1 MPPRCLQL
9 LATARRA
16 ACGVVATFLGCADGQ
31 ATTPSP
37 PLPPPGPPPVYVP
50 GQSYFGDN
58 DYIEYIA
65 GNAPVILTAPHGG
78 ADRPTALPTRG
89 CGTNV
94 RDTNT
99 QETVRALASAYHDR
113 FGRYP
118 HVVINRLHRDRLDA
132 NRDSLEAS
140 CGNRASGAAWREFH
154 AFIDLAKARVG
165 TDHGRGFLVDLH
177 GHGHA
182 IQRIELGYL
191 LPGSTLDVPD
201 SVMDRDASLPDRTSI
216 RQIARSPGS
225 PLLST
230 LLRGPSSLG
239 TLLATAGYPAV
250 PSRSDPGPMGAD
262 YFTGGYI
269 TDRHGCRN
277 GGVTCA
283 VQVEA
288 YFTGVRDSDGTRA
301 AFAGAFI
308 ASLAQFL
315 RASWGLDLAS

>member
-1 MPPRCLQL
+1 M
-9 LATARRA
+9 
-16 ACGVVATFLGCADGQ
+16 CGVVAAIVGCADGQ

-37 PLPPPGPPPVYVP
+37 PPPPPSPSPIHVP
-50 GQSYFGDN
+50 GQSYFGEHS
-58 DYIEYIA
+58 YIEYIA

-78 ADRPTALPTRG
+78 ADRPSALRVRG

-99 QETVRALASAYHDR
+99 EEMARAVASAYHDR

-140 CGNRASGAAWREFH
+140 CGHRGAGAAWRDFH
-154 AFIDLAKARVG
+154 AFVELAKARVA

-182 IQRIELGYL
+182 IQRLELGYL
-191 LPGSTLDVPD
+191 LPGSTLDRPD
-201 SVMDRDASLPDRTSI
+201 SELDRDPSLPDRSSV
-216 RQIARSPGS
+216 REIARIAGALPFSS
-225 PLLST
+225 I
-230 LLRGPSSLG
+230 LRGPTSLG
-239 TLLATAGYPAV
+239 TLLAAAGYPAV

-269 TDRHGCRN
+269 TDRHGCRG
-277 GGVTCA
+277 GGVACA

-288 YFTGVRDSDGTRA
+288 HFTGVRDSETNRA
-301 AFAGAFI
+301 AFARGFVA
-308 ASLAQFL
+308 ALTQFL
-315 RASWGLDLAS
+315 RASWGLDLAA